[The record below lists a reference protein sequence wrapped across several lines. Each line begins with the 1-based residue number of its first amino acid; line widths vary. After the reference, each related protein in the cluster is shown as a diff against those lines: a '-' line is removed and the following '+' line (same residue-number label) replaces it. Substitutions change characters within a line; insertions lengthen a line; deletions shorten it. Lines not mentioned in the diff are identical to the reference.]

1 MVIQHL
7 VIDMCQIM
15 RQHGFQRASMSAL
28 MELLGVPPE
37 KAQKYQGH
45 YVELDQDLDIDIEG
59 EHQRRLLMSSGPS
72 NLIH

>member
-1 MVIQHL
+1 
-7 VIDMCQIM
+7 
-15 RQHGFQRASMSAL
+15 MSAL